1 MNKIALVIAAVI
13 LLAVILVAANSFP
26 ATLTVINK
34 TDGNVIISL
43 EYPYSFLV
51 VKPATTHQF
60 TIARAKYVSVVTA
73 CGATT
78 TGTMNLNHNLKLNF
92 TPCAAWGN
100 KNTPKYLGEPTM
112 EKPNW
117 NRHPGVDDWRFDY

>member
-26 ATLTVINK
+26 ATLTVVNQ

-51 VKPATTHQF
+51 VKPDSTHQF
-60 TIARAKYVSVVTA
+60 TIARDTYVSIVTA
-73 CGATT
+73 CGETT
-78 TGTMNLNHNLKLNF
+78 TGTINLNHNLKLNF

-100 KNTPKYLGEPTM
+100 TSAPKYLGEPTM

-117 NRHPGVDDWRFDY
+117 NRKPGVDDWRFEY

>member
-1 MNKIALVIAAVI
+1 MNKLALVITMVV

-51 VKPATTHQF
+51 VKPESTHKF
-60 TIARAKYVSVVTA
+60 TIARDTYVSTVTA
-73 CGATT
+73 CGETAS
-78 TGTMNLNHNLKLNF
+78 GTMNLNHNLKLNF

-100 KNTPKYLGEPTM
+100 TSAPKYLGEPTM

-117 NRHPGVDDWRFDY
+117 NRSPGVDDWRFDY

>member
-1 MNKIALVIAAVI
+1 MNKLALVITAVI
-13 LLAVILVAANSFP
+13 LLAVILVAANTFP
-26 ATLTVINK
+26 ATLTVINQ

-51 VKPATTHQF
+51 VKPASTHKF
-60 TIARAKYVSVVTA
+60 TIARDTYASIVTA
-73 CGATT
+73 CGDTA

-100 KNTPKYLGEPTM
+100 TSAPKYLGEPTM

-117 NRHPGVDDWRFDY
+117 NRKPNVDDWRFDY